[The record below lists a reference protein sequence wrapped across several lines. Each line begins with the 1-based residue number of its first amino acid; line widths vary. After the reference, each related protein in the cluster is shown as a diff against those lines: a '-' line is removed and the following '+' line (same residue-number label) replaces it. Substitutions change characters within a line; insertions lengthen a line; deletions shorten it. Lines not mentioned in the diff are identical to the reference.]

1 MDLFQMQVQNVS
13 NFSTRLTASL
23 SLFFCRFNSYF
34 SVLLFSIDATTVSS
48 FISTIKLPSSLILY
62 FVKWGKQICRPVSY
76 STREFHGL
84 SLSNRFVCSLARL
97 ALDLSVYVLVFSSSF
112 SVCQIQFD
120 LQRKSI

>member
-1 MDLFQMQVQNVS
+1 MYLFQIQVQNVS

-34 SVLLFSIDATTVSS
+34 SVLLSIDATTVSS

-97 ALDLSVYVLVFSSSF
+97 ALVLSVYVLVFSYSF